1 MGFNPT
7 RKRVAR
13 SSDIWFVASA
23 VIVACALVAWAF
35 LG

>member
-1 MGFNPT
+1 MGLDPT

-13 SSDIWFVASA
+13 KTDVWFVASA
-23 VIVACALVAWAF
+23 IAIALALVAWGF

>member
-1 MGFNPT
+1 MGLDPT

-13 SSDIWFVASA
+13 KTDIWFVISA
-23 VIVACALVAWAF
+23 VGIALALVAWGF

>member
-7 RKRVAR
+7 RKRVVR
-13 SSDIWFVASA
+13 TTDIWFVVAAIS
-23 VIVACALVAWAF
+23 VACALVAWAF

>member
-1 MGFNPT
+1 MGLDPT

-13 SSDIWFVASA
+13 KTDVVFVAA
-23 VIVACALVAWAF
+23 ALLAAAALIAWGF

>member
-1 MGFNPT
+1 MGLDPT

-13 SSDIWFVASA
+13 KTDIWFVVAALVSA
-23 VIVACALVAWAF
+23 AALVAWGF

>member
-1 MGFNPT
+1 MGLDPT

-13 SSDIWFVASA
+13 KSDIWFVITAITA
-23 VIVACALVAWAF
+23 AFALVAWGF

>member
-1 MGFNPT
+1 MGLDPT

-13 SSDIWFVASA
+13 KTDIWFVAA
-23 VIVACALVAWAF
+23 ALVAAAALVTWGF